1 MLGNTLTRIVIC
13 DRAWR
18 DGMIMCFFFLGGRF
32 PVYKNEQ
39 NKSMY
44 IQNRVRDS
52 RSEMSEKRVW
62 VQRLA
67 QMKRKAG

>member
-1 MLGNTLTRIVIC
+1 MVVV
-13 DRAWR
+13 
-18 DGMIMCFFFLGGRF
+18 FFGGRF